1 MTNPHLTIERGSPFA
16 GQQPKQSSRLFP
28 LILLSS
34 ISSRSNALKREST
47 RNLVSLL
54 MPHPHGR
61 RCWAHDLRKAV
72 VASEWPRSD
81 VSAAVVSCMSVSVRS
96 FRSTKSR
103 PPPARRPLELLVA
116 CGRVET
122 HELER
127 VLERQVAHLAGGE
140 LGQEHAS
147 RFDRSTDLTVPKAV
161 RSWERMFA
169 RLAS

>member
-1 MTNPHLTIERGSPFA
+1 VWS
-16 GQQPKQSSRLFP
+16 
-28 LILLSS
+28 
-34 ISSRSNALKREST
+34 
-47 RNLVSLL
+47 
-54 MPHPHGR
+54 
-61 RCWAHDLRKAV
+61 
-72 VASEWPRSD
+72 RSD

-127 VLERQVAHLAGGE
+127 VLERQVAHLA
-140 LGQEHAS
+140 AVS
-147 RFDRSTDLTVPKAV
+147 SARSTLRASIARRNLTVPKAV

>member
-1 MTNPHLTIERGSPFA
+1 MDPVNRCTDSPQRRRLEERLRDVPLVDTRGTR
-16 GQQPKQSSRLFP
+16 PKLE
-28 LILLSS
+28 
-34 ISSRSNALKREST
+34 RE
-47 RNLVSLL
+47 
-54 MPHPHGR
+54 
-61 RCWAHDLRKAV
+61 WKAV
-72 VASEWPRSD
+72 EASEWSRSD

-147 RFDRSTDLTVPKAV
+147 RFDRSTEPDCAEGCAV
-161 RSWERMFA
+161 MGTHVRTARVIASVNA
-169 RLAS
+169 VSDADALPPRLAP